1 MAPSPQTR
9 DAGVRRV
16 TRLTSWAVA
25 GAVALSAA
33 VSFVVAKAQ
42 PGSAASRG
50 ATNTSGT
57 ATTGSVA
64 PVVIGPGTGGGDG
77 LQPPISAPTGQGGGG
92 SVANSGGS

>member
-42 PGSAASRG
+42 TGSAANGSN
-50 ATNTSGT
+50 ATSTSDST
-57 ATTGSVA
+57 A
-64 PVVIGPGTGGGDG
+64 PVVIGPGTGTSAG
-77 LQPPISAPTGQGGGG
+77 LQPPISVPQQGGTGGGG
-92 SVANSGGS
+92 GVANSGGS

>member
-33 VSFVVAKAQ
+33 VTVVVANAQ
-42 PGSAASRG
+42 TGGAASG
-50 ATNTSGT
+50 SNTTS
-57 ATTGSVA
+57 TTDTPA
-64 PVVIGPGTGGGDG
+64 PVVIGPGTGGDGG
-77 LQPPISAPTGQGGGG
+77 LQPPISVPQQGSTGGGAG
-92 SVANSGGS
+92 VANSGGS

>member
-33 VSFVVAKAQ
+33 VTFVVAKAQ
-42 PGSAASRG
+42 TGSAASG
-50 ATNTSGT
+50 SNATSTTDT
-57 ATTGSVA
+57 AA
-64 PVVIGPGTGGGDG
+64 PVVIEPGTGTGDNG
-77 LQPPISAPTGQGGGG
+77 LQPPISVPQQGGGG
-92 SVANSGGS
+92 GGVANSGGS